1 MRQVESLDSMGL
13 MVDSEPR
20 QVNRRGGGVK
30 ERARAALLSRREIA
44 RIQKNLFKFQKKKKP
59 HTDGQKV
66 RNINMKRDDLV
77 IFSTARVV
85 YDSYKAKFD
94 AAKAKKEQRFKDL
107 NANFRPGS
115 PMFIIERDK
124 ITPEFQEEVETARE
138 EARRHFMDELENA
151 RIKERAYAAVV
162 SGSVKDML
170 NTLKCLEDLPI
181 SVDEYN
187 VLASVHGDKFY
198 FVDRF
203 LEKLARKNG
212 IQNSSVQPPLT
223 TKLEILDKLE
233 AEVTEYLN
241 KYDGENKNFLITSS
255 DNHIF
260 RLEDSYTN
268 GYKNIN
274 MDNAEK
280 AKRMISQALNKG
292 DSMERSLT
300 LANMIRTSAPELQ
313 TDILTE
319 LTERDH
325 TALSDPT
332 MNLTGVTAIIENFK
346 KSEYDGIKKA
356 KETVQKIK
364 SEKMKHV
371 QETIVYRNLEDRH
384 FLREVQQ
391 SNDDSLKRLVK
402 EAQEIK
408 EYADEKERREAATQ
422 NRS

>member
-1 MRQVESLDSMGL
+1 
-13 MVDSEPR
+13 
-20 QVNRRGGGVK
+20 
-30 ERARAALLSRREIA
+30 
-44 RIQKNLFKFQKKKKP
+44 
-59 HTDGQKV
+59 
-66 RNINMKRDDLV
+66 MKRDDLV